1 MDKYFILR
9 LESSLKAIKRKLLLN
24 EKIRTLLYYD
34 SEDILEPLGE
44 TQDPGIQLVK
54 DNIFL
59 QPVVSNDIDPPFNKK
74 NFIAITAAGSG
85 FTQQS
90 VLSAEHAI
98 KISVMVHKTN
108 WIYGDNNIR
117 ILHLVQEIINTLDG
131 CRFSCSNDLVY
142 EQLLQTVIDESM
154 TGYSVIFSIVD
165 GLGTTEVDKYD
176 SK

>member
-34 SEDILEPLGE
+34 SDFMAENEGNLEVPS
-44 TQDPGIQLVK
+44 IQLVK

-74 NFIAITAAGSG
+74 NYIAITTSNSG
-85 FTQQS
+85 FMGGTALMADHS
-90 VLSAEHAI
+90 I

-108 WIYGDNNIR
+108 WIYGKDNIR
-117 ILHLVQEIINTLDG
+117 LLHLWQEIINEIDG
-131 CRFSCSNDLVY
+131 FKASCSNAFEY
-142 EQLLQTVIDESM
+142 EQALQTVIDESM
-154 TGYSVIFSIVD
+154 TGYSIIFSIVD
-165 GLGTTEVDKYD
+165 GLGDRDKD
-176 SK
+176 

>member
-1 MDKYFILR
+1 MDKYFVLR

-34 SEDILEPLGE
+34 SDYMQENKDTLS
-44 TQDPGIQLVK
+44 DPGIQLVK

-74 NFIAITAAGSG
+74 NYIAITAAASG

-90 VLSAEHAI
+90 ELAADHAI

-108 WIYGDNNIR
+108 WVYDEDSIR
-117 ILHLVQEIINTLDG
+117 VLHLIQEIINDLDG
-131 CRFSCSNDLVY
+131 YKTACSNSLVY
-142 EQLLQTVIDESM
+142 EQMLQTVIDESM
-154 TGYSVIFSIVD
+154 TGYSVMFSIVD
-165 GLGTTEVDKYD
+165 GLGVIKD
-176 SK
+176 